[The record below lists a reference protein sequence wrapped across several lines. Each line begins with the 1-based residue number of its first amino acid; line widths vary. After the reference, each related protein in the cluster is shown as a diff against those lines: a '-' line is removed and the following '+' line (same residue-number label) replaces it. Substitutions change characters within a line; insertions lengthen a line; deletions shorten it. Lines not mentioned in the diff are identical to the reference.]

1 VNPHRFT
8 SHSLTA
14 PVRALGETPRLG
26 TVLGSSAAAAYLA
39 FGDSV
44 VALTARS
51 VPPMPNGAAVIEGHG
66 LNAFEPGARVHLSA
80 EGVRTSRAEV
90 AWREADLVDLGVS
103 SNESYDAGAVAHRGR
118 DLLRALG
125 QDADPVAAIAG
136 ARPELVAGEGL
147 EGVRLLSKGLTLG
160 EPDVVAR
167 AARILTGRGPGLTP
181 DGDDL
186 LAAAAAATV
195 AFEGPAGFRPTT
207 GLRGALLADD
217 LEERT
222 SSLSA
227 SLLRLA
233 VEGQVI
239 DPVRALLDLG
249 AERAVW
255 TRALAR
261 LERIGHGTGGTYARG
276 CALTAH
282 AFAQTTGVT
291 DLQREEKN

>member
-1 VNPHRFT
+1 VSARRFT
-8 SHSLTA
+8 CHALTR
-14 PVRALGETPRLG
+14 PVRALLDAAPRVG
-26 TVLGSSAAAAYLA
+26 TVLGSSSTAAYLA

-44 VALTARS
+44 MALTARG
-51 VPPMPNGAAVIEGHG
+51 VPLMPNGAAVVEGRG
-66 LNAFEPGARVHLSA
+66 LDAFEAGAGVHLTAGGAR
-80 EGVRTSRAEV
+80 TSGAEV
-90 AWREADLVDLGVS
+90 AWNGAELVDLAVP
-103 SNESYDAGAVAHRGR
+103 SNASFDAHAVARRGH

-125 QDADPVAAIAG
+125 NEADPFAAFAG

-147 EGVRLLSKGLTLG
+147 HGVRLLATGLALG
-160 EPDVVAR
+160 DPEEVAK

-195 AFEGPAGFRPTT
+195 AFETPSGVPSARICAAM
-207 GLRGALLADD
+207 LMND

-233 VEGQVI
+233 AEGQVI
-239 DPVRALLDLG
+239 DPVRSLLDLG

-261 LERIGHGTGGTYARG
+261 LERIGHGTGGTYVRG
-276 CALTAH
+276 CALTAL
-282 AFAQTTGVT
+282 ALIRSTGAAN
-291 DLQREEKN
+291 LQREENT